1 MPAPNLFEE
10 LKEALNDFET
20 FLNTNVPIIKPAI
33 VALKP
38 IIPQIGE
45 LLTKLIELMG
55 RLRAEIVDLD
65 LGSIATGALANVA
78 TFTQGA
84 TRLLEAAKNLLP
96 NQAAA
101 IDQTLAIASV
111 ASSLPSF
118 ADLKAEILRSLDVI
132 VTKLNELNAP

>member
-1 MPAPNLFEE
+1 
-10 LKEALNDFET
+10 
-20 FLNTNVPIIKPAI
+20 
-33 VALKP
+33 
-38 IIPQIGE
+38 
-45 LLTKLIELMG
+45 
-55 RLRAEIVDLD
+55 
-65 LGSIATGALANVA
+65 
-78 TFTQGA
+78 
-84 TRLLEAAKNLLP
+84 LLEAAKNLLP